1 VVLYSGAANELV
13 EVESGFAGSCTGVCV
28 GCCFVDAAVQC
39 SLGPSISRFR
49 CPTVAAKQWR
59 RRSEG
64 IRSSRVLPR
73 LSGALLRCRQRARRG
88 GVGFAGSC
96 TGVCVGRCFVN
107 AAVLVTRFVIG
118 AEMAVGA
125 AVGWQAD
132 RPRLPLGV
140 SRWREPIRDLW
151 SLGRVPGRGF
161 FNDDIVPA
169 FVLDSNCSL
178 LKLSGD
184 GAPSDRGGCVSF
196 RRRRRR
202 KGKGTKD
209 LVAIFFSLEVLFV
222 KLGGTAVLCILI
234 HTCTGMCTFP

>member
-1 VVLYSGAANELV
+1 MLPPARTPILSASDGRSG
-13 EVESGFAGSCTGVCV
+13 V
-28 GCCFVDAAVQC
+28 GCEGDRCFSATRC

-49 CPTVAAKQWR
+49 CLAVAAKQWR

-73 LSGALLRCRQRARRG
+73 LGGALLRCRQRARG
-88 GVGFAGSC
+88 GGARLRWLLYRSLRRPLFR
-96 TGVCVGRCFVN
+96 RCGG
-107 AAVLVTRFVIG
+107 AAVLVTLFVIG

-125 AVGWQAD
+125 AVGWRVD

-140 SRWREPIRDLW
+140 SRWREPIRDMW

-169 FVLDSNCSL
+169 FVLDGNCGS

-184 GAPSDRGGCVSF
+184 GAPSDRGGGVSF
-196 RRRRRR
+196 RRRSW
-202 KGKGTKD
+202 KGKGTRD
-209 LVAIFFSLEVLFV
+209 LVAIFFSLEILFV

-234 HTCTGMCTFP
+234 HTCTGMYTFP